1 MKRGKTVIRTLAMI
15 LLMFIANYSF
25 SQTTVRPEEIGIKV
39 KQGKVDY
46 EYMSKH
52 KSDTLIIGNFNYEDE
67 FPDAAVLYKSKGE
80 IIIYINQRNG
90 TLIEYKRIK
99 EQDCYRIDRSLQKNA
114 EYFPRPKDE
123 IMIYNTSKSN
133 RIMNVI
139 EINKSNNDSQPNIR
153 VPQWDIFSDGRVFV
167 YDFAFS
173 QVWQS
178 YRSGQPQY
186 AVALGDI
193 DNDGKN
199 EAVFTFHP
207 INDTFPQYKPSH
219 ITVFECYGDN
229 QYRIDWDT
237 LMVEGGYVLLPGVYD
252 FDKNGK
258 KEFFTMAY
266 DYRELFTDGVIE
278 CSGEGKYKY
287 YSSDIST
294 GLGNWFDLC
303 YLDSTG
309 FRTTYPVDTL
319 RNRRGFVGLWGYYGG
334 NYSIMGFS
342 YFSRDTSEGGR
353 PFSFVTWGQGYIET
367 HFQVFDIEYG
377 DFDRDT
383 KNEIVISDNQFGT
396 NYINYLD
403 STGGG
408 PQWQGGW
415 EVKTIIPNAPISAG
429 FITSKDYDNDGFKEI
444 TVCGIGNLSGSIG
457 TVKHTGAPGANQFTT
472 VFWDSVGIGAGP
484 NNFIDTGI
492 INNKFVVLY
501 PYYWRRNFTDYN
513 TFITY
518 SRTGLYNLYSS
529 SYKIIDS
536 SGSTRCFLFDMDKDN
551 KNSIIAA
558 LSFQRFISGNSFL
571 TDFESNTTIGIH
583 DPVVNTPKEF
593 KLYQN
598 YPNPFNP
605 VTKIKFEI
613 PPSLSFPQVF
623 SGNPVLLKVYD
634 ITGREIQTL
643 VNEPLKPGVYE
654 KTFDGSK
661 LSSGV
666 YFYSLSV
673 GGVLYGVKKMVLL
686 K

>member
-1 MKRGKTVIRTLAMI
+1 MKRLKAGIGTIII
-15 LLMFIANYSF
+15 LIVFITNYSI

-39 KQGKVDY
+39 KQERIDNDY
-46 EYMSKH
+46 MDKH

-67 FPDAAVLYKSKGE
+67 FPDAAVLNKSKGE
-80 IIIYINQRNG
+80 IVIYINQRNG

-99 EQDCYRIDRSLQKNA
+99 EPDCYSIERSIQKNA

-123 IMIYNTSKSN
+123 IMLYNKGKSN

-139 EINKSNNDSQPNIR
+139 EINRSDTDSQTNIR
-153 VPQWDIFSDGRVFV
+153 VPQWDVFSDGRVFV
-167 YDFAFS
+167 YDFAFN

-237 LMVEGGYVLLPGVYD
+237 LMVEGGYVLLPGAYD
-252 FDKNGK
+252 FDKNGR
-258 KEFFTMAY
+258 KEFFAMAY
-266 DYRELFTDGVIE
+266 DYREYFTDGVIE

-309 FRTTYPVDTL
+309 FRTTYPVDTM
-319 RNRRGFVGLWGYYGG
+319 RNHRGFVGLWGFNGG

-353 PFSFVTWGQGYIET
+353 PFSFIPWADNVIHT

-408 PQWQGGW
+408 PSWQGGW

-429 FITSKDYDNDGFKEI
+429 FITSKDYDNDGYKEI
-444 TVCGIGNLSGSIG
+444 TVCGIGHLSGSIG

-472 VFWDSVGIGAGP
+472 VFWDSAGIGAGP

-501 PYYWRRNFTDYN
+501 PYYWRRNSTDYY

-518 SRTGLYNLYSS
+518 SRLGVFDLYSS
-529 SYKIIDS
+529 SYKTIDS
-536 SGSTRCFLFDMDKDN
+536 SGSTRCFLIDMDKDN

-558 LSFQRFISGNSFL
+558 ISFQRFISGNSFL

-583 DPVVNTPKEF
+583 DPIINIPREYI
-593 KLYQN
+593 LYQN
-598 YPNPFNP
+598 YPNPFNSSS
-605 VTKIKFEI
+605 KLKYEI
-613 PPSLSFPQVF
+613 AKLSNVRI
-623 SGNPVLLKVYD
+623 VIYD
-634 ITGREIQTL
+634 ITGREVQTL
-643 VNEPLKPGVYE
+643 VNETLKPGLYE
-654 KTFDGSK
+654 TTFDGSK
-661 LSSGV
+661 LSSGI
-666 YFYSLSV
+666 YFYSLIVEGKSIA
-673 GGVLYGVKKMVLL
+673 VKKMAMV